1 MLTAEDLLS
10 AVAITETLLSPVPG
24 ATIVPAV
31 TAEGELVEPNRV
43 TELLLEVIA
52 TQMDMSPEDE
62 NFAFNVLF
70 RYTISCKKINFVS

>member
-31 TAEGELVEPNRV
+31 TAEGELEEPNRV

-52 TQMDMSPEDE
+52 TNMDMSPEYE
-62 NFAFNVLF
+62 NIMPLKFLLN
-70 RYTISCKKINFVS
+70 IQ

>member
-31 TAEGELVEPNRV
+31 TAEGELEEPNRV

-52 TQMDMSPEDE
+52 THMDMSPEYK
-62 NFAFNVLF
+62 NIMPLKFLLN
-70 RYTISCKKINFVS
+70 IQ

>member
-10 AVAITETLLSPVPG
+10 AVAITETPPSPVPD

-31 TAEGELVEPNRV
+31 TAEGELEEPNRV

-52 TQMDMSPEDE
+52 THMDM
-62 NFAFNVLF
+62 
-70 RYTISCKKINFVS
+70 

>member
-31 TAEGELVEPNRV
+31 TVEGELEEPNKV

-52 TQMDMSPEDE
+52 THMDM
-62 NFAFNVLF
+62 
-70 RYTISCKKINFVS
+70 